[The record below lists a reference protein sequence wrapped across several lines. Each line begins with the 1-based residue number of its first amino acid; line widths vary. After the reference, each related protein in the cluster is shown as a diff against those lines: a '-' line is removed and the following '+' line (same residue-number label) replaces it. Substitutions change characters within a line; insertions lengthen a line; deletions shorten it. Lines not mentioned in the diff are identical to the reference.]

1 MATAQWEIGLL
12 FLTQMGRGIL
22 GNFSLLYVYNFPV
35 FKGRKVRPTDLILSQ
50 LALANSF
57 VLFSR
62 GVPHT
67 IAAFGSKHF
76 LNEPGC
82 KFLFYFHRV
91 ARGVSFT
98 MTALL
103 SVFQTIKLCPRF
115 SRWME
120 LKMRSPACIGFCC
133 SLCWVLHLLVNSVV
147 PVNMIGPKH
156 SKNTSVKINYEYC
169 SSLNA
174 DRTVKFVIGVI
185 FFTVDFVCLGLMV
198 CASGSL
204 VVFLHRHKQRVQHIP
219 SNSWSSRS
227 SAEARATGTILILVG
242 SVFFFY
248 SLSSLLSVWMTLCVI
263 PGQWL
268 VDTSMFLSS
277 CFPAFSPFVLICS
290 NSCVTHKRVVLS
302 TKQGKHILLT

>member
-1 MATAQWEIGLL
+1 MAAAQREVGIL
-12 FLTQMGRGIL
+12 FLAQMGLGIL
-22 GNFSLLYVYNFPV
+22 GNFSLLYVYNFPL
-35 FKGRKVRPTDLILSQ
+35 FMGRKVRPTDLILSQ

-67 IAAFGSKHF
+67 IAVFGSKYF
-76 LNEPGC
+76 LNEAGC

-98 MTALL
+98 TATLL
-103 SVFQTIKLCPRF
+103 SVFQTVKLCPSF

-120 LKMRSPACIGFCC
+120 FRMRSPKCIGFCC
-133 SLCWVLHLLVNSVV
+133 SLCWVLHLFVNSVV

-174 DRTVKFVIGVI
+174 DRTVKFVVVVV
-185 FFTVDFVCLGLMV
+185 FFTVDFVCLGLTV
-198 CASGSL
+198 CASGSV
-204 VVFLHRHKQRVQHIP
+204 VVFLHRHRQRVQHIH
-219 SNSWSSRS
+219 SNSRSSRS
-227 SAEARATGTILILVG
+227 SAEVRATGTILILVG
-242 SVFFFY
+242 SFFSFY
-248 SLSSLLSVWMTLCVI
+248 SLSSLLSIWMTVFVI

-290 NSCVTHKRVVLS
+290 DTRITRFYFTCWTRK
-302 TKQGKHILLT
+302 TFFPT